1 MARVG
6 GYAPSP
12 ETRAI
17 AAATI
22 RAAALGA
29 LVVTLI
35 FTIIIISSEGLSL
48 TDLVYGIVMIG
59 AIYAIA
65 FVVGAVAT
73 GFALLLAGA
82 AIARLSRAQI
92 ASPAGLVIAVASAV
106 ALSGLFG
113 VGLSDHHDTRL
124 WLALLALP
132 YALPAAIMYRQEIL
146 LERAFDHVS

>member
-12 ETRAI
+12 EVRAI
-17 AAATI
+17 TAATI

-29 LVVTLI
+29 LVVTLAIIAIEI
-35 FTIIIISSEGLSL
+35 FAGRTSVMEFAASVWGL
-48 TDLVYGIVMIG
+48 VG
-59 AIYAIA
+59 IYAIA

>member
-48 TDLVYGIVMIG
+48 TDLVDGIVMIG
-59 AIYAIA
+59 VMYAIA

-146 LERAFDHVS
+146 LERAFDQVS